1 MIQIAQDISS
11 KLYVKKRRRSELQ
24 RGFLV
29 CTIGEIA
36 KSRCVSYFFTVSYL
50 NSNKYNMCFSLL
62 FAPRCTSAP
71 SRQKLELCTAW
82 FVSVLG
88 KISTA
93 MRWHRL
99 EILTTHRC
107 KTGGSRI

>member
-1 MIQIAQDISS
+1 VIQIAQDISS